1 MYKYGDAWVLTALI
15 FNKKKSSLENLI
27 ATGDLINHAI
37 MTVDEINDALT
48 RLIPEGYI
56 MIDQHKRMWPTKE
69 AFKLRTARY
78 YVAGLFSMTDQILK
92 QLNKHEKKVANLQP
106 LAQQKYFSDFEDENA
121 YRRYVDKC
129 KYLMDLDPDDE
140 IPGN

>member
-78 YVAGLFSMTDQILK
+78 YVAGLFSIADQILK